1 MHFCIK
7 DPVLSKTAVLDLNHS
22 LRMLAQTTLF
32 HSLSS
37 KKLVEVQNDRKFINK
52 QVQVNGKA
60 VYKLKSAVSLATFV
74 AFVVLDIVPCLCH
87 TLHDKCF
94 MITTRNCGL
103 FLQCGMFLPAT
114 FSLAFVV
121 VFYIKC

>member
-52 QVQVNGKA
+52 QVQVAGKA
-60 VYKLKSAVSLATFV
+60 VYKLKSAVLLATFV

-87 TLHDKCF
+87 ALHDKCF
-94 MITTRNCGL
+94 MITTRNCG
-103 FLQCGMFLPAT
+103 FLPCGMFLPAT